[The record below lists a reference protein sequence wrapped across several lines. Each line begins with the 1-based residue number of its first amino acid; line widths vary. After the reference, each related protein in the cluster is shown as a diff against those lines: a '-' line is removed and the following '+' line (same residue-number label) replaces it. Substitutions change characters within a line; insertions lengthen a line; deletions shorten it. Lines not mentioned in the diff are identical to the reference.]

1 MVLNEQKQENIKAD
15 IDDKRSLKER
25 LREQTEGLKKAGKVT
40 GQTIVESMPIIG
52 ETIGVKN
59 IARDIKDK
67 DYVGA
72 GIETAAL
79 GAGLFPVVGDVAAKG
94 LRSFNKTR
102 KAYKLFVQREDGGLY
117 PLFVDADKRIPQKIF
132 TEANFPKEAFKAD
145 NEKFYVPSRG
155 AKREGRTEYYDP
167 DGKKITKA
175 QYDELEDS
183 AKKQIKVKKI
193 KAEKTKGTG
202 DQVIIPNAA
211 TRKKLIKA
219 GYSVSKPVKGAKHGK
234 VLAVAARPGYHASQF
249 PVATH
254 IGPEDLV
261 ISKKEVD
268 TLLKAGITP
277 EAIKS
282 KTFYYNKQGKLIG
295 KKERQ
300 KLSAD
305 EIKKLKQQKKYYVK
319 RRAEDHVYAEVDMAA
334 DVDYDKILKDAGK
347 TDINDKVPVGG
358 SYKYVD
364 GQADSDFWVV
374 GGNMRVNRVLSR
386 DEVRDIQNKAKDGQG
401 VKDLPY
407 KGEVEKILGREFAK
421 GGVVKGDIMEQ
432 GIDDY
437 MIAKTEPQDVEMNK
451 GGVAKQMDMFQEGGL
466 EQDGGTVDPV
476 SGNDVPVGSSQ
487 AEVRDDIP
495 ARLSEGEF
503 VFPADVVRF
512 LGLEFLMQL
521 RQRAKAGL
529 QKMSDMGQMGNSDE
543 ATIPDDVPFTID
555 DLEMEDETKEMF
567 IGGAIPSGGPG
578 IPPATTMPFTD
589 YSPVM
594 PSNGGRLNLNPNQ
607 LGRLFGGQP
616 QQSLPTTNVVS
627 YTPQIGQDQIAQ
639 QYGQQNQNLYTIGQP
654 QAISPLP
661 TFTDIGG
668 QQGTDF
674 SNIEYKTFTNPDT
687 GEQLVYPFLDG
698 QILPGYSIAE
708 GFVEQA
714 EAVAQTPDTTPTTTK
729 VTEDVSRRD
738 EGEQKQPDEGFGA
751 GAGRIVLGGESDP
764 NNPGFLKSGTF
775 DTFGVSFTNPKGFG
789 VLGTAQIMQGIATG
803 KFPEGTTV
811 TLTKNNFSQTV
822 DAKDYA
828 EIKENPKGEKAQE
841 IIERQR
847 EVEKSRKKE
856 RERVAKVAEEK
867 RQKQRE
873 ARKRADALKE
883 QAEKEGKSIA
893 EIARRE
899 EGEDKTPEDLDPESD
914 KKEQLSATDPYT
926 GSQYGEFG
934 MKRGGLA
941 SKR

>member
-1 MVLNEQKQENIKAD
+1 
-15 IDDKRSLKER
+15 
-25 LREQTEGLKKAGKVT
+25 
-40 GQTIVESMPIIG
+40 
-52 ETIGVKN
+52 
-59 IARDIKDK
+59 
-67 DYVGA
+67 
-72 GIETAAL
+72 
-79 GAGLFPVVGDVAAKG
+79 
-94 LRSFNKTR
+94 
-102 KAYKLFVQREDGGLY
+102 
-117 PLFVDADKRIPQKIF
+117 
-132 TEANFPKEAFKAD
+132 
-145 NEKFYVPSRG
+145 
-155 AKREGRTEYYDP
+155 
-167 DGKKITKA
+167 
-175 QYDELEDS
+175 
-183 AKKQIKVKKI
+183 
-193 KAEKTKGTG
+193 
-202 DQVIIPNAA
+202 
-211 TRKKLIKA
+211 
-219 GYSVSKPVKGAKHGK
+219 
-234 VLAVAARPGYHASQF
+234 
-249 PVATH
+249 
-254 IGPEDLV
+254 
-261 ISKKEVD
+261 
-268 TLLKAGITP
+268 
-277 EAIKS
+277 
-282 KTFYYNKQGKLIG
+282 
-295 KKERQ
+295 
-300 KLSAD
+300 
-305 EIKKLKQQKKYYVK
+305 
-319 RRAEDHVYAEVDMAA
+319 
-334 DVDYDKILKDAGK
+334 
-347 TDINDKVPVGG
+347 
-358 SYKYVD
+358 
-364 GQADSDFWVV
+364 
-374 GGNMRVNRVLSR
+374 
-386 DEVRDIQNKAKDGQG
+386 
-401 VKDLPY
+401 
-407 KGEVEKILGREFAK
+407 
-421 GGVVKGDIMEQ
+421 
-432 GIDDY
+432 
-437 MIAKTEPQDVEMNK
+437 
-451 GGVAKQMDMFQEGGL
+451 
-466 EQDGGTVDPV
+466 
-476 SGNDVPVGSSQ
+476 
-487 AEVRDDIP
+487 
-495 ARLSEGEF
+495 
-503 VFPADVVRF
+503 
-512 LGLEFLMQL
+512 
-521 RQRAKAGL
+521 
-529 QKMSDMGQMGNSDE
+529 
-543 ATIPDDVPFTID
+543 
-555 DLEMEDETKEMF
+555 
-567 IGGAIPSGGPG
+567 
-578 IPPATTMPFTD
+578 
-589 YSPVM
+589 M

-616 QQSLPTTNVVS
+616 QQSLPTTNAVS

-687 GEQLVYPFLDG
+687 GEQLVYPFLGG

-714 EAVAQTPDTTPTTTK
+714 EAIAQTPDTTPTTTK

-789 VLGTAQIMQGIATG
+789 TLGTAQIMQGIATG